1 MKKSV
6 GLSVPLA
13 YRAGEAGGA
22 RSVFAR
28 HLLAVTLTAGAML
41 LAPGYANAAASDPD
55 AVYFDIN
62 RFDVRGNTMLPADK
76 INALLAPYTGKQ
88 REFADVAAAQEAL
101 QLAYREGGFPLV
113 NIEVPEQELDQGVV
127 ILTVTPARIGSVKVE
142 GNQHVDQANIR
153 QSLPGLVEGQAP
165 NLSAISK
172 SLKLANENP
181 AKKTIMSL
189 QSGEQADQVDVRLA
203 VTDESPWSVAVNL
216 DNTGSQQTGRTR
228 AGVILQ
234 NANLFGR
241 DHVLNLGY
249 STTLEKPNQVSVYSV
264 GYHIPLYA
272 LGDSLDFFGAYSDVD
287 AGTVTAGLLNL
298 GISGKGS
305 IYGARYNQNLTA
317 GANYESKLVYGLDY
331 KAFKNSVQVL
341 GVDIGNSVTVHP
353 VSVGY
358 QGNWTHASGAVGLA
372 LTLLH
377 NIPGGERGNQ
387 QDFDIA
393 RLDARADYN
402 ILRFGGS
409 VTQALPAEWQVRA
422 IINGQYTSD
431 ALISGEQFGAGG
443 ATSVRGFDERE
454 ISNDSGING
463 NLELY
468 SPQLCR
474 NGDWQCRVLGF
485 YDMARAT
492 RNQALPG
499 ELKLITISSIGV
511 GARVAFRKNVDLQMD
526 LGHVLRAEA
535 TATQRGDN
543 RLHVRLSLTF

>member
-1 MKKSV
+1 MKKRV
-6 GLSVPLA
+6 GLSVLQA
-13 YRAGEAGGA
+13 YRAGRRG
-22 RSVFAR
+22 SVQFTGTR
-28 HLLAVTLTAGAML
+28 RLLATALTASALLMSPVHAATTSAGA
-41 LAPGYANAAASDPD
+41 D

-62 RFDVRGNTMLPADK
+62 RFDVRGNTMLPAEK

-88 REFADVAAAQEAL
+88 REFADVAAAQEVL

-127 ILTVTPARIGSVKVE
+127 VLTVTPMRIGSVKVE

-153 QSLPGLVEGQAP
+153 ASLPGLVEGQAP
-165 NLSAISK
+165 NLAAISK

-189 QSGEQADQVDVRLA
+189 QSGTQADQVDVRLA
-203 VTDESPWSVAVNL
+203 VTDESPWSVAINL
-216 DNTGSQQTGRTR
+216 DNTGSEQTGRTR

-234 NANLFGR
+234 NANLFGL

-287 AGTVTAGLLNL
+287 AGTVTAGLLNI
-298 GISGKGS
+298 GVSGKGT
-305 IYGARYNQNLTA
+305 IYGARYNQNLAASATYDA
-317 GANYESKLVYGLDY
+317 KIVYGLDY

-341 GVDIGNSVTVHP
+341 GVDVGNNVTVHP
-353 VSVGY
+353 VSIGY
-358 QGNWTHASGAVGLA
+358 QGNWMHASGAVGFA
-372 LTLLH
+372 LTLLQ
-377 NIPGGERGNQ
+377 NIPGGERGTQ
-387 QDFDIA
+387 QDFNNA
-393 RLDARADYN
+393 RIDARADYN

-422 IINGQYTSD
+422 IINGQYTND
-431 ALISGEQFGAGG
+431 ALIPGEQFGAGG
-443 ATSVRGFDERE
+443 AASVRGFEERE

-474 NGDWQCRVLGF
+474 NVDWQCRVLGF
-485 YDMARAT
+485 YDMARVT

-499 ELKLITISSIGV
+499 EFKLITISSIGV

-526 LGHVLRAEA
+526 IGHVLRAEA